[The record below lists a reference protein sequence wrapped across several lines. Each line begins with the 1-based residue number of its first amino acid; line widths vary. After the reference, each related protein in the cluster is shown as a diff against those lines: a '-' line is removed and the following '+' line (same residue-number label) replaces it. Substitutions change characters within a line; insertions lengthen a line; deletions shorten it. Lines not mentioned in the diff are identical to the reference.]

1 MTEKYAKTTSET
13 LFETQNVFG
22 KGAPNTAY
30 ARYFT
35 GESFLC
41 PLTRPQ
47 DGIALANVTFS
58 PGCRNHWHIHHAAVG
73 GGQILL
79 CTAGE
84 GLYCEDGKQA
94 VRLIPGSVVVIPPH
108 VRHWHGAAP
117 DKWFSHIAFEIPGT
131 DCSTEWCEEVTDE
144 EYRKAAE
151 V

>member
-1 MTEKYAKTTSET
+1 MTEKQEKFANEM
-13 LFETQNVFG
+13 LFDVQNVFG
-22 KGAPNTAY
+22 KGEPNTAY

-35 GESFLC
+35 GESYLC
-41 PLTRPQ
+41 PLTKPQ

-58 PGCRNHWHIHHAAVG
+58 PGCRNYWHIHHAATG

-84 GLYCEDGKQA
+84 GWYREDGKPA
-94 VRLIPGSVVVIPPH
+94 VKLVPGSVVVIPPN
-108 VRHWHGAAP
+108 VRHWHGAAA

-144 EYRKAAE
+144 EYASLS
-151 V
+151 